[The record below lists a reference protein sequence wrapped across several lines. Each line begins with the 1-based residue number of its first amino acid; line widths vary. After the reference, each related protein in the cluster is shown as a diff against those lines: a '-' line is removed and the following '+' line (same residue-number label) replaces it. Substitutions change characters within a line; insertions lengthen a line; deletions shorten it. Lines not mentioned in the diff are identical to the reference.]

1 MSIILKDVFNLLIF
15 LLLVTGLL
23 DLFTFS
29 LHMPFSVL
37 CGALLYR
44 AHRYNLFKTG
54 GETYLVISVMIFI
67 VLCVFRIYLL
77 VNQVPLDSLLSGIY
91 FISFLLLSG
100 LSLIVYPLKIYMT
113 YKNKYTVQSARTI
126 LLNQLSVISIFCG
139 LTTLLMLIDFHY
151 SIDFDISPL
160 HVLFTLISLTIFL
173 KSMYLVIE
181 SRKHSS
187 KTDKRQPSVEESL
200 SEEMAIE
207 YGEKLNKVLSE
218 KTLYLRPDFSLE
230 MLSHHTEIPKY
241 RLSQYFNQHL
251 HMSFYQYIAAYR
263 IQYALKIMDSHKAN
277 YTVEALAY
285 ACGFNSVTT
294 FNKYFKEEVGCS
306 PHEYRNKTLKL

>member
-1 MSIILKDVFNLLIF
+1 MSIILKDNFNLLIF

-23 DLFTFS
+23 DLLTFS
-29 LHMPFSVL
+29 FHMPFSVL
-37 CGALLYR
+37 CGAVLYR
-44 AHRYNLFKTG
+44 AHRYNLFRTG
-54 GETYLVISVMIFI
+54 GEAYLVISVSIFI
-67 VLCVFRIYLL
+67 VLLGLRIYLL
-77 VNQVPLDSLLSGIY
+77 VNRVPLDSLLSGIY

-126 LLNQLSVISIFCG
+126 LLNQLSVISIICG

-160 HVLFTLISLTIFL
+160 HVLFTLICLTIFL
-173 KSMYLVIE
+173 KGMYLVIE
-181 SRKHSS
+181 SRKRSS
-187 KTDKRQPSVEESL
+187 KVDKRQPAAEDSL
-200 SEEMAIE
+200 SVDMAIE
-207 YGEKLNKVLSE
+207 YGEKLEKVLTE
-218 KTLYLRPDFSLE
+218 QTLYLRPDFSLD
-230 MLSHHTEIPKY
+230 MLSYHTEIPKY

-251 HMSFYQYIAAYR
+251 HKSFYQYIAAYR
-263 IQYALKIMDSHKAN
+263 IRYALKSMNTHKSN

-306 PHEYRNKTLKL
+306 PHEYRNKTLKS